1 MKIFV
6 DIGHPAHVHYFKNL
20 ILNLKHKGHEF
31 LITAREKDV
40 SQELL
45 DNYNI
50 PYTSRGMGSDSLVGK
65 FFYLLKADFQLLKLA
80 RDFKPD
86 IFLSFASPYA
96 GQVSSMIQKPHIA
109 FTDTEHD

>member
-6 DIGHPAHVHYFKNL
+6 DIGHPAHVHYFKTL
-20 ILNLKHKGHEF
+20 IFNLKHKGHEF

-50 PYTSRGMGSDSLVGK
+50 PYAGVYCPCCSLSGGVEAPCAVNTG
-65 FFYLLKADFQLLKLA
+65 FTTECYTLYSG
-80 RDFKPD
+80 
-86 IFLSFASPYA
+86 LSPL
-96 GQVSSMIQKPHIA
+96 IE
-109 FTDTEHD
+109 DTYKTNNNLGYTPCHYSTTYYDV

>member
-20 ILNLKHKGHEF
+20 ILNLKDKGHEF
-31 LITAREKDV
+31 LITARKKDV

-50 PYTSRGMGSDSLVGK
+50 PYTSRGTGS
-65 FFYLLKADFQLLKLA
+65 F
-80 RDFKPD
+80 R
-86 IFLSFASPYA
+86 
-96 GQVSSMIQKPHIA
+96 
-109 FTDTEHD
+109 

>member
-20 ILNLKHKGHEF
+20 IFNLKHKGHEF

-45 DNYNI
+45 DNYDI
-50 PYTSRGMGSDSLVGK
+50 PYIS
-65 FFYLLKADFQLLKLA
+65 
-80 RDFKPD
+80 
-86 IFLSFASPYA
+86 
-96 GQVSSMIQKPHIA
+96 
-109 FTDTEHD
+109 